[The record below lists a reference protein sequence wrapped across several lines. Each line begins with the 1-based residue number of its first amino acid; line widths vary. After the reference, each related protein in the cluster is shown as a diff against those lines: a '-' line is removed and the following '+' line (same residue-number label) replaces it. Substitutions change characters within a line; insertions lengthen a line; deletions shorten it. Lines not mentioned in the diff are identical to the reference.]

1 MEHLGTPWNTS
12 EWNDLEHE
20 ALQSC
25 GELQMWILHSIWAS
39 LPALWGPRDWTS
51 DQEELQYLTSILAR
65 ELWDVTSECMQCV
78 NMSYTICLTLFAI
91 KLCECMVF
99 PFERF
104 PTTVTH
110 THRNLSPKAQSNRR
124 MKATAPATKASSLQI
139 SDRDAF
145 VENCHENLLICNDCN
160 AFKCIRFH
168 RIQMYSVYWLHRM
181 GSGWLWPRLVHV
193 KSFRVV

>member
-110 THRNLSPKAQSNRR
+110 THTQESESQGPIKSQNEGHSASNKSLVASNQWQRCICWKLSWK
-124 MKATAPATKASSLQI
+124 
-139 SDRDAF
+139 F
-145 VENCHENLLICNDCN
+145 VD
-160 AFKCIRFH
+160 
-168 RIQMYSVYWLHRM
+168 M
-181 GSGWLWPRLVHV
+181 
-193 KSFRVV
+193 